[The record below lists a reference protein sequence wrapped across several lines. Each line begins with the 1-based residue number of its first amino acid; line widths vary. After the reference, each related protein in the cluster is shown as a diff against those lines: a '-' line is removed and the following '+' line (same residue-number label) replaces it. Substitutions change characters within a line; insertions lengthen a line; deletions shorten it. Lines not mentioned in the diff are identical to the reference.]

1 MATQAKIDHV
11 AELVEKIK
19 KAQSVVLV
27 DYQGISVNDE
37 TALRR
42 KMREA
47 GAEYLVTKNRLFKIA
62 LKEAGVEDSFED
74 ILEGTTAFA
83 FGYTDPVAPAKIVF
97 DLAKDKWEEVRRKET
112 LTPEGV
118 VEQAKALYERYGFK
132 DFKLKGGVLTGKRV
146 EAEGVEALAKLPS
159 RDQLLSMLLNSMLGP
174 IRKLAYATVAIAD
187 KKEATAE

>member
-83 FGYTDPVAPAKIVF
+83 FGYNDPVAPAKIVF
-97 DLAKDKWEEVRRKET
+97 DLAKDK
-112 LTPEGV
+112 
-118 VEQAKALYERYGFK
+118 AKGKQNIFK
-132 DFKLKGGVLTGKRV
+132 IKGGVLTGKRV

-187 KKEATAE
+187 KKEAAGE

>member
-83 FGYTDPVAPAKIVF
+83 FGYNDPVAPAKIVF
-97 DLAKDKWEEVRRKET
+97 
-112 LTPEGV
+112 
-118 VEQAKALYERYGFK
+118 ER
-132 DFKLKGGVLTGKRV
+132 
-146 EAEGVEALAKLPS
+146 
-159 RDQLLSMLLNSMLGP
+159 
-174 IRKLAYATVAIAD
+174 
-187 KKEATAE
+187 

>member
-1 MATQAKIDHV
+1 MAPQAKIDHV

-97 DLAKDKWEEVRRKET
+97 DLAKDK
-112 LTPEGV
+112 
-118 VEQAKALYERYGFK
+118 AKAKQNIFK
-132 DFKLKGGVLTGKRV
+132 IKGGVLKGKRV

>member
-83 FGYTDPVAPAKIVF
+83 FGYNAPAKIVF
-97 DLAKDKWEEVRRKET
+97 DLAKDK
-112 LTPEGV
+112 
-118 VEQAKALYERYGFK
+118 AKAKQNIFK
-132 DFKLKGGVLTGKRV
+132 IKGGVLTGKRV

-187 KKEATAE
+187 KKEAAAE

>member
-97 DLAKDKWEEVRRKET
+97 DLAKDK
-112 LTPEGV
+112 
-118 VEQAKALYERYGFK
+118 AKAKQNIFK
-132 DFKLKGGVLTGKRV
+132 IKGGVLTGKRV

-187 KKEATAE
+187 KKEATAD